1 MPENLYPQ
9 LLTVPLINQESF
21 NIEMVRKYYQ
31 DIANL
36 KEKYT
41 EKQQK
46 YKNAYN
52 RLLHASP
59 GASTVGVVS
68 GISTIGTAFTVVGLP
83 ISASLGVVST
93 VSTCEGACLLLTSKK
108 YKKKLLKC
116 YELLERITSL
126 ATYETLISLSI
137 DDGSVIDAKE
147 FHKLQTLYLQ
157 LMAHVRN
164 IDRKMKVETEQN
176 FQKTIMDEITN
187 LKKAL
192 EQKQLVVVH
201 VFYLIAYIIRKM
213 DKKFNQ
219 IYYSDDGY
227 WRGRSAIQ
235 KLAKASGSTKE
246 EAEKWLLKQPL
257 YQIYLPAPKY
267 IPRPN
272 ASLSLYAKP
281 NDIHQADILYLPHDK
296 FKKKTYKYALNIV
309 DVARRYKGSYQLTS
323 KNSKEVSQV
332 FQWIYENTPLT
343 YPKTLIIDEG
353 SEFRGDTTKLMDK
366 HDVIIRRSDPSQH
379 HSQGIVERFNRT
391 LADRLFSY
399 QHHKEFD
406 DPSKSNREWVSRLQN
421 VVSALNNEKT
431 RLIGMKPV
439 DAIKQTL
446 VEQEFSQPTKEYEE
460 KLLDVGT
467 KVRYLYEPGEL
478 EGYQYKGERRK
489 RSTDPIWSVDVYKI
503 KDRYVQKH
511 QPTLYY
517 LDGGPKRSFVFE
529 ELQTILDP

>member
-1 MPENLYPQ
+1 
-9 LLTVPLINQESF
+9 
-21 NIEMVRKYYQ
+21 
-31 DIANL
+31 
-36 KEKYT
+36 
-41 EKQQK
+41 
-46 YKNAYN
+46 
-52 RLLHASP
+52 
-59 GASTVGVVS
+59 
-68 GISTIGTAFTVVGLP
+68 
-83 ISASLGVVST
+83 
-93 VSTCEGACLLLTSKK
+93 
-108 YKKKLLKC
+108 
-116 YELLERITSL
+116 
-126 ATYETLISLSI
+126 
-137 DDGSVIDAKE
+137 
-147 FHKLQTLYLQ
+147 
-157 LMAHVRN
+157 
-164 IDRKMKVETEQN
+164 
-176 FQKTIMDEITN
+176 
-187 LKKAL
+187 
-192 EQKQLVVVH
+192 
-201 VFYLIAYIIRKM
+201 M

-227 WRGRSAIQ
+227 WSGKIAIQ
-235 KLAKASGSTKE
+235 RLAKASGSTKE
-246 EAEKWLLKQPL
+246 EAERWLLKQPL

-267 IPRPN
+267 VPRPN

-309 DVARRYKGSYQLTS
+309 DVASRYKGSYQLTT
-323 KNSKEVSQV
+323 KNSKEVSQA

-366 HDVIIRRSDPSQH
+366 HDVIIQRSDSSQH
-379 HSQGIVERFNRT
+379 RSQGIVERFNRT
-391 LADRLFSY
+391 LADRLFTY
-399 QHHKEFD
+399 QYHKELE
-406 DPSKSNREWVSRLQN
+406 DPSKSNREWVFRLQN
-421 VVSALNNEKT
+421 VVSSLNNEKT

-446 VEQEFSQPTKEYEE
+446 VEQGFSQPTKEYEE

-517 LDGGPKRSFVFE
+517 LDSGPKTSLVFE
-529 ELQTILDP
+529 ELQPILDP